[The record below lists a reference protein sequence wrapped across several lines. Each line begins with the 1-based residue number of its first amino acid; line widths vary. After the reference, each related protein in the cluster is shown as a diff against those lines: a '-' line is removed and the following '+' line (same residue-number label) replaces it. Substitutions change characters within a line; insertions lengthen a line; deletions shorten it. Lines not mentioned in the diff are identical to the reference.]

1 MKKSFKRKIATIMA
15 SLSLLSALSVPVSA
29 DNKNFSFNLSTG
41 QSSVTSTYSTKDDN
55 EPQAYVNVKGGNVS
69 KSNYVYFRVYSSKNS
84 STKYAVSSNAKST
97 GKGKVNPK
105 YTVTRKAGSK
115 SYLRINASLYNVK
128 VNGTWCS

>member
-1 MKKSFKRKIATIMA
+1 MRCVVRFFVR
-15 SLSLLSALSVPVSA
+15 LH
-29 DNKNFSFNLSTG
+29 KNFAGILSYVKG
-41 QSSVTSTYSTKDDN
+41 FLCDMMGNMQADYVQSR
-55 EPQAYVNVKGGNVS
+55 QACFVQCFLNVKGGNVS

-115 SYLRINASLYNVK
+115 NYLRINASLYNVK